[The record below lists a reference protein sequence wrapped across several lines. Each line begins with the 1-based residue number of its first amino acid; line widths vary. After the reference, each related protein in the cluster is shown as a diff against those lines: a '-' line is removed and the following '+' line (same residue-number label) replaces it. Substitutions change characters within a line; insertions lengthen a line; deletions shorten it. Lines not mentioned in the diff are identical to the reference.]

1 MSVTP
6 MKLIG
11 ITGKARSGKDT
22 AASYLAHKLGL
33 IQYSFA
39 TPMKTAIKAMLGLSD
54 EHMDGDLKDAKIPWL
69 GVSPRRIMQ
78 TLGTEWGRETIREDL
93 WVVLAHRQWDQI
105 NSPAEDTFH
114 TGMIVPDVRFED
126 EADFIRRNGG
136 LMIHIKRDAAAR
148 VEHHKSEAGVR
159 VCAGDLVIANNG
171 TVNDLY
177 RALTGGAIA

>member
-1 MSVTP
+1 MSTTS

-22 AASYLAHKLGL
+22 AASYLAHKHGL
-33 IQYSFA
+33 IRYSFA
-39 TPMKTAIKAMLGLSD
+39 TPMKAAIKAMLGLSD
-54 EHMDGDLKDAKIPWL
+54 RHMDGDLKEAEIPWL

-93 WVVLAHRQWDQI
+93 WVVLAQRQWDQVS
-105 NSPAEDTFH
+105 NPTEDTFH

-136 LMIHIKRDAAAR
+136 VVIHIKRDAAAQI
-148 VEHHKSEAGVR
+148 ESHKSEAGVR

-171 TVNDLY
+171 TLADLY
-177 RALTGGAIA
+177 HVLRREVSA